1 MNCLHLNSEQDT
13 WRESCVFIPKYSWTP
28 LIRTQLFQI
37 LCYFKFKTISL
48 GFALQSSTIDYFK
61 LLLFRTFFFVSPKS
75 LQQQDST
82 VFIAAKMTLL
92 MNVWNLNSFG
102 CSPCLG
108 WTIFEFP
115 KLAIN
120 GRRQNNKLILIQ
132 ISEWKNQ

>member
-61 LLLFRTFFFVSPKS
+61 LLLFRTFFFCFPQEFAIAGFNCIYSS
-75 LQQQDST
+75 QDD
-82 VFIAAKMTLL
+82 IADE
-92 MNVWNLNSFG
+92 
-102 CSPCLG
+102 CL
-108 WTIFEFP
+108 EF
-115 KLAIN
+115 
-120 GRRQNNKLILIQ
+120 KLIWLQSLPWLDNI
-132 ISEWKNQ
+132 

>member
-61 LLLFRTFFFVSPKS
+61 LLLHYV
-75 LQQQDST
+75 
-82 VFIAAKMTLL
+82 LL
-92 MNVWNLNSFG
+92 NFHHEGSF
-102 CSPCLG
+102 
-108 WTIFEFP
+108 
-115 KLAIN
+115 
-120 GRRQNNKLILIQ
+120 KLILLGI
-132 ISEWKNQ
+132 